1 MPAKIR
7 KLEIENLRGSKVRRG
22 PLIVLSI
29 GLIFIFV
36 LTFLTFFSKTSVVK
50 DVLTNNVFS
59 SGPNINSTDGRVNI
73 LLLGNAGGKHDGA
86 ELTDSIIIASI
97 DLKTKNA
104 VLFSIPR
111 DVWLESIN
119 HKINAAYEIGIRS
132 GEGLNFV
139 KDKIDDLLGIPIHY
153 AVRIDFTGFA
163 KAVDLIGGI
172 EVDVPKTFDDYN
184 YPIEGK
190 ENDLCGLTEKEMDI
204 NDETAKLLNLTLGK
218 HKVLVDR
225 EDRIA
230 TNSSFFWCRYER
242 IHFNKGST
250 NLDGITALKFVR
262 SRMGTNGEG
271 SDFARSRRQQ
281 LVIEAFREKALS
293 IPTLAN
299 PGKVTELIS
308 TFNKSVETDIPLDKF
323 LDFYN
328 LAKSINKTESVVLG
342 DLGDGKSLFYN
353 PPPSEYGG
361 GWVLVP
367 QGKDFSKIAE
377 LVKLKLEEIS
387 VEP

>member
-1 MPAKIR
+1 
-7 KLEIENLRGSKVRRG
+7 
-22 PLIVLSI
+22 
-29 GLIFIFV
+29 
-36 LTFLTFFSKTSVVK
+36 
-50 DVLTNNVFS
+50 
-59 SGPNINSTDGRVNI
+59 
-73 LLLGNAGGKHDGA
+73 
-86 ELTDSIIIASI
+86 
-97 DLKTKNA
+97 
-104 VLFSIPR
+104 
-111 DVWLESIN
+111 
-119 HKINAAYEIGIRS
+119 
-132 GEGLNFV
+132 
-139 KDKIDDLLGIPIHY
+139 
-153 AVRIDFTGFA
+153 
-163 KAVDLIGGI
+163 
-172 EVDVPKTFDDYN
+172 
-184 YPIEGK
+184 
-190 ENDLCGLTEKEMDI
+190 
-204 NDETAKLLNLTLGK
+204 
-218 HKVLVDR
+218 
-225 EDRIA
+225 
-230 TNSSFFWCRYER
+230 
-242 IHFNKGST
+242 
-250 NLDGITALKFVR
+250 
-262 SRMGTNGEG
+262 MGTNGEG